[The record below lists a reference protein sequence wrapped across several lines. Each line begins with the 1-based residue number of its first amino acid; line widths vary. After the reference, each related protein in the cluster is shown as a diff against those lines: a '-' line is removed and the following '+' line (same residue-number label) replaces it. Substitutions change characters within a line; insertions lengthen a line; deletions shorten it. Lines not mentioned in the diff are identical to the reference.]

1 MQIEALKKLQ
11 AYNKEAWIE
20 HINKTD
26 FENFKNATLKRQFQN
41 LALLGN
47 LIQYSAVRKNLVIFL
62 T

>member
-41 LALLGN
+41 LALLGKN
-47 LIQYSAVRKNLVIFL
+47 LI
-62 T
+62 